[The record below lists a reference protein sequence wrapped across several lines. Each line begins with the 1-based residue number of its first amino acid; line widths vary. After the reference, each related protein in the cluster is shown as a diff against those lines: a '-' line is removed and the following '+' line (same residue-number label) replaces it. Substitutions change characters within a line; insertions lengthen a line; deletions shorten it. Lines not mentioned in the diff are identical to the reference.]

1 VPEYFA
7 KTALDGR
14 APLDVGGTVLME
26 LDVGAVSSI
35 QPYPSQEKAVAKA
48 LKPLGFGFPAV
59 NSFATRDGAMIVW
72 SGREQALLIG
82 AECPEFGKAAAVT
95 DQSGAWVT
103 LSLAGPAAAAAL
115 ARYVPMDL
123 RLSAFPVGAAAR
135 TPLYH
140 MSMVLLREAEA
151 GFRLMLFRSMARTAW
166 HEIEVAL
173 KTLAARAA

>member
-1 VPEYFA
+1 VPEYIA
-7 KTALDGR
+7 KTALEGR
-14 APLDVGGTVLME
+14 APLDIGGTVLME
-26 LDVGAVSSI
+26 LDVGAIASI
-35 QPYPSQEKAVAKA
+35 QPYPSQDKAVAKV
-48 LKPLGFGFPAV
+48 LKPLGFTFPAV
-59 NSFATRDGAMIVW
+59 NSFAAREGALIVW

-82 AECPEFGKAAAVT
+82 AECPDFGSAAAVT

-103 LSLAGPAAAAAL
+103 LSLAGPAAEAVL

-123 RLSAFPVGAAAR
+123 RLQAFPVGAAAR

-140 MSMVLLREAEA
+140 MSMVLLREAED